1 MFTHA
6 GMRTSLLLA
15 MAMNFLIAPVIVLMP
30 FFVEDFLGLGPQW
43 YGYLMGAFGLGSLLG
58 FAVAGA
64 VPTRGRARRAVMATS
79 MTLQSALI
87 PVMLLVKHP
96 GFQVPGFVL
105 IGLLGGIGNVNFMS
119 LLQLATPPSLMGRV
133 QSLAGTAS
141 TAVMPLGM
149 ALSGVIFDLVG
160 KNVPLMYGLSGGLTA
175 VFSVA
180 ALLSG
185 SYREFLRFEPPA
197 ADTPAADTPAPDA
210 SAAAGEGEGTA

>member
-1 MFTHA
+1 
-6 GMRTSLLLA
+6 
-15 MAMNFLIAPVIVLMP
+15 MP
-30 FFVEDFLGLGPQW
+30 FFVEDFLGMGPEW
-43 YGYLMGAFGLGSLLG
+43 DGYLMAAFGAGSLMG
-58 FAVAGA
+58 FGLAGA
-64 VPTRGRARRAVMATS
+64 VPTRGKARRAAMATS

-160 KNVPLMYGLSGGLTA
+160 KNVPLMYGLSGGLTTL
-175 VFSVA
+175 FSVA
-180 ALLSG
+180 ALLSR
-185 SYREFLRFEPPA
+185 SYRDFLRYEPPA
-197 ADTPAADTPAPDA
+197 PPAPQLSSPA
-210 SAAAGEGEGTA
+210 